1 MGSVRNSEGLR
12 HRDSCATHWVA
23 VVAVYVH
30 VPWCLQRCPYCD
42 FATDAVNPREIPHE
56 AYADAVVHEL
66 SLRARWLGAGALSTV
81 FFGGG
86 TPSLWSTAALARA
99 LRAIERAF
107 GGAPARE
114 VTVECNPTS
123 LDEDKARAL
132 ADAGVTRVSIGVQ
145 SLRPKH
151 LRYLGRLHDEKQ
163 AREAVRSAAQIA
175 GLRVTADLMFG
186 MPEQTADE
194 LVEDARA
201 LFDLGARH
209 FSAYALTIEPATR
222 FGDLAKKGRLPKLPD
237 DDVAA
242 LFEAVD
248 QCANSLH
255 MEHYEVSN
263 FASAGERG
271 QHNEAYWRGEHY
283 LGLGAGA
290 VGCTP
295 REDGQIVRY
304 KNSYTVKDGV
314 ARYLDAARDGVLP
327 DEEQEF
333 LSVQDRVRE
342 GLMLGLRT
350 SDGVD
355 LRALEA
361 RCGVD
366 PRVGR
371 ERAIAR
377 AVERG
382 WVLQSEERLC
392 VARSKW
398 LVADDI
404 VAALF

>member
-1 MGSVRNSEGLR
+1 M
-12 HRDSCATHWVA
+12 
-23 VVAVYVH
+23 
-30 VPWCLQRCPYCD
+30 
-42 FATDAVNPREIPHE
+42 NPRDIPHE
-56 AYADAVVHEL
+56 AYADAVIHEL
-66 SLRARWLGAGALSTV
+66 EARASCLSSSSLDTV

-86 TPSLWSTAALARA
+86 TPSLWSTPALARA

-132 ADAGVTRVSIGVQ
+132 RDAGVTRVSIGVQ

-151 LRYLGRLHDEKQ
+151 LRYLGRLHDDEQ
-163 AREAVRSAAQIA
+163 ARVAVRSAAQIA

-222 FGDLAKKGRLPKLPD
+222 FGELAKKGRLPRLVD
-237 DDVAA
+237 DEVAL

-248 QCANSLH
+248 RCADSLG

-263 FASAGERG
+263 YASPGERG

-295 REDGQIVRY
+295 RGAEVVRY
-304 KNSYTVKDGV
+304 KNHYTVRDGV
-314 ARYLDAARDGVLP
+314 ARYLDAAARGALP
-327 DEEQEF
+327 DEELEA
-333 LSVQDRVRE
+333 LSVEDRVRE

-355 LRALEA
+355 LRALGE
-361 RCGVD
+361 RLGVD
-366 PRVGR
+366 ARRGR
-371 ERAIAR
+371 ERAVDK
-377 AVERG
+377 AVSRG
-382 WVLQSEERLC
+382 WLTDDGQRLR
-392 VARSKW
+392 VARDKW

-404 VAALF
+404 VSSLF

>member
-1 MGSVRNSEGLR
+1 M
-12 HRDSCATHWVA
+12 
-23 VVAVYVH
+23 VAVYVH

-42 FATDAVNPREIPHE
+42 FATDAVKPSEIPHE
-56 AYADAVVHEL
+56 AYADAIAHEL
-66 SLRARWLGAGALSTV
+66 SLRAPWLDHAPLSTV

-86 TPSLWSTAALARA
+86 TPSLWSTPALART
-99 LRAIERAF
+99 LRAIEQAF
-107 GGAPARE
+107 GGRPARE

-132 ADAGVTRVSIGVQ
+132 RDAGVTRVSIGVQ

-151 LRYLGRLHDEKQ
+151 LRYLGRLHDD
-163 AREAVRSAAQIA
+163 REARRAVHSAAQIA

-186 MPEQTADE
+186 MPEQSADE

-209 FSAYALTIEPATR
+209 WSAYALTIEPATR
-222 FGDLAKKGRLPKLPD
+222 FGELAKKGRLPRLPD
-237 DDVAA
+237 DDVAL

-248 QCANSLH
+248 RCASELG

-263 FASAGERG
+263 YAMPGERG

-290 VGCTP
+290 VGCSP
-295 REDGQIVRY
+295 RDGAIVRY
-304 KNSYTVKDGV
+304 KNHYTVRDGV
-314 ARYLDAARDGVLP
+314 QRYLDAHARGALP
-327 DEEQEF
+327 DEELEA
-333 LSVQDRVRE
+333 LSTEDLLHE

-355 LRALEA
+355 LRALA
-361 RCGVD
+361 SRWKVD
-366 PRVGR
+366 PRAGR
-371 ERAIAR
+371 EGAIAK
-377 AVERG
+377 
-382 WVLQSEERLC
+382 L
-392 VARSKW
+392 VARGSLVDEGDRLRIPTARW

-404 VAALF
+404 VASLF